1 MSEQNNSLYFNGVGK
16 FSGINSSVLKILAI
30 LLMCVD
36 HFNAAI
42 FHYKVTPMII
52 VGRIAFPLFA
62 FMVAEGARRTKSRE
76 KYMLRLLLFALV
88 SEVPFDF
95 FVSSSFFD
103 ISSQNVFF
111 TLFFGLF
118 SIWCYELLREK
129 GLSAV
134 SVLPLLIACTGAA
147 LLNTDYAAT
156 GVLCIFLLYVS
167 MEADF
172 PVRFLISAAAIAL
185 LSVNIKTDKINFV
198 EIELYALMA
207 LIPIFLYNG
216 KKGFKVNKYFFYAFY
231 PAHMLIFKLLALIFV

>member
-1 MSEQNNSLYFNGVGK
+1 MSEQNNSLYFDGFGK
-16 FSGINSSVLKILAI
+16 FSGINSSVLKIIAI

-42 FHYKVTPMII
+42 FHYKVEPMLIL
-52 VGRIAFPLFA
+52 GRIAFPLFA

-76 KYMLRLLLFALV
+76 KYMLRLLIFALA

-118 SIWCYELLREK
+118 SIWCYELLKEK
-129 GLSAV
+129 GLKLLG
-134 SVLPLLIACTGAA
+134 VLPLLVACMGATF
-147 LLNTDYAAT
+147 LNTDYAAT
-156 GVLCIFLLYVS
+156 GVLCIFLFYVS
-167 MEADF
+167 METDL

-185 LSVNIKTDKINFV
+185 LSVNIKSDKINFV

-216 KKGFKVNKYFFYAFY
+216 KKGFKMNKYFFYAFY
-231 PAHMLIFKLLALIFV
+231 PAHMLIFKLLANILS

>member
-1 MSEQNNSLYFNGVGK
+1 MNVQNNSLYFNGYGK
-16 FSGINSSVLKILAI
+16 FTGINSSVLKILAI

-36 HFNAAI
+36 HFNASV

-52 VGRIAFPLFA
+52 IGRIAFPLFA

-76 KYMLRLLLFALV
+76 QYMLRLLIFALV

-129 GLSAV
+129 GLKLLG
-134 SVLPLLIACTGAA
+134 VLPLLVACMGATF
-147 LLNTDYAAT
+147 LNTDYAAT
-156 GVLCIFLLYVS
+156 GVLCIFLFYVS
-167 MEADF
+167 METDL

-185 LSVNIKTDKINFV
+185 LSVNIKSDKINFV
-198 EIELYALMA
+198 EIELYALIA

-216 KKGFKVNKYFFYAFY
+216 KKGFKMNKYFFYAFY
-231 PAHMLIFKLLALIFV
+231 PAHMLILKLLAIVLS